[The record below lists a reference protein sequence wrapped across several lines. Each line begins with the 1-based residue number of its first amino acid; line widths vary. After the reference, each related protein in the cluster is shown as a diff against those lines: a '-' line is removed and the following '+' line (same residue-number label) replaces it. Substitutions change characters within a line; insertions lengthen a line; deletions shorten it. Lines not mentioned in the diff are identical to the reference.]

1 MGQAPKLGGNLKW
14 RERFFVA
21 APPIFLTEET
31 IPEHCFIK
39 KEYSDFNIVFLVNFF
54 LTDMCKN
61 FHCKSISQ
69 HILRNTNNFCMNKFD
84 YYDQFISVWRIKCRF
99 WLIQVLND

>member
-39 KEYSDFNIVFLVNFF
+39 KE
-54 LTDMCKN
+54 
-61 FHCKSISQ
+61 
-69 HILRNTNNFCMNKFD
+69 
-84 YYDQFISVWRIKCRF
+84 
-99 WLIQVLND
+99 